1 MESFNAINMN
11 ILVKQKLER
20 LIPIIYNYLK
30 QNNPSSGIMDFAQ
43 LGGEVINYMEAIQ
56 EINYSD
62 KATYQE
68 YLTYLMSLAFKN
80 GLPNFVLQQ
89 ILSTVKQVNG
99 YSNTAKSL
107 YSKC

>member
-1 MESFNAINMN
+1 MN
-11 ILVKQKLER
+11 IFIKQKLER

-43 LGGEVINYMEAIQ
+43 LGGEVINYMESIQ

-62 KATYQE
+62 KTIYQE
-68 YLTYLMSLAFKN
+68 YLTYLISLAFPN

-89 ILSTVKQVNG
+89 ILSTVKQVNN
-99 YSNTAKSL
+99 YSNVAKSL

>member
-1 MESFNAINMN
+1 MN
-11 ILVKQKLER
+11 IFIKQKLER
-20 LIPIIYNYLK
+20 LIPIIYNDLK

-43 LGGEVINYMEAIQ
+43 LGGEVINYMESIQ

-62 KATYQE
+62 KTIYQE
-68 YLTYLMSLAFKN
+68 YLTYLISLAFPN

-89 ILSTVKQVNG
+89 ILSTVKQVNN
-99 YSNTAKSL
+99 YSNVAKSL

>member
-1 MESFNAINMN
+1 MESFNTINMN
-11 ILVKQKLER
+11 IFIKQKLER

-43 LGGEVINYMEAIQ
+43 LGGEVINYMESIQ

-62 KATYQE
+62 KTIYQE
-68 YLTYLMSLAFKN
+68 YLTYLISLAFPN

-89 ILSTVKQVNG
+89 ILSTVKQVNN
-99 YSNTAKSL
+99 YSNVAKSL

>member
-1 MESFNAINMN
+1 MN
-11 ILVKQKLER
+11 TLIKQKLEK

-43 LGGEVINYMEAIQ
+43 LGGEVINYMEVIQ

-62 KATYQE
+62 KITCQE
-68 YLTYLMSLAFKN
+68 YLTYLISLTFKN

-89 ILSTVKQVNG
+89 ILSTIKQANG